1 MQNFGVPLWS
11 GLANGKRQI
20 DMARFRGWSPPT
32 YLIHDIV
39 QRVGAVD
46 GEAHKDEVGFGVR
59 QRTEAVVLFLA
70 GGVP

>member
-11 GLANGKRQI
+11 VLANGKSRRL
-20 DMARFRGWSPPT
+20 DSGGGAPPT

-46 GEAHKDEVGFGVR
+46 GEAHKDEIGFGVR
-59 QRTEAVVLFLA
+59 QRTETVVLFLA